1 MVTPVNPEVFARV
14 MREHWETNCNNV
26 TSHAFLDLWSV
37 MARAFNEAIESHG
50 TPSEN
55 LWRVLQPSTGTGK
68 TQGARIYSALTIIN
82 NMAVRSN
89 DKVGILIVTR
99 EIAEAEK
106 LADEINESVRWL
118 VSRGKLGGETSSSV
132 LEVRHPISPASLGQT
147 PGVALAKHSQSPKS
161 MTGNVMAEAD
171 VLIITHAAYVK
182 ALDNLK
188 HDDDERWSSF
198 IEWQNGTRRLT
209 IVDETISNLVEM
221 YGIDVEN
228 LKRTIAHIP
237 DDIQSEFPIQMKYL
251 TEMVAVLRKLREK
264 VTGSVDQV
272 DDGDNISRL
281 VWDSEAK
288 ESARHARINAT
299 GYDMRLLRAR
309 LARHR
314 YDTAVTGGVEDQVV
328 GMVIADRVDRALR
341 DVEAIYSRWAWYAK
355 RGDYDT
361 LNSSRLLLPDTFPA
375 PVVLDAT
382 ASTQV
387 LWDLLGD
394 KVVRP
399 VVPPHVRSYRNV
411 TLHVAWST
419 AGTGKTA
426 MVKHGKKRM
435 ARLMVDL
442 NSRFAGQDRNVLLV
456 TNKAVEHLAMD
467 HEVTFGSLS
476 VAHWGRIDGR
486 NDWRDCD
493 TVVIAGLQ
501 FKGSVWASN
510 LYMSVKGPKGAEC
523 LQKGNQLAQQ
533 METKEVIVS
542 VVQALN
548 RVRCRKVIDMEGNCP
563 KTDAFIVLPTGD
575 RGRAIL
581 DGIMQEMPEIVVDP
595 SWSFTFEGS
604 RVEIRRGSS
613 HDGIIRL
620 MDNRGPGEVSMGSIQ
635 KEFCLS
641 NDAMKDLRKALRNAE
656 HPLSKALAELG
667 VAYVVTGAG
676 RGARSY
682 LVKHAS

>member
-1 MVTPVNPEVFARV
+1 MVTTVNPEVFACA
-14 MREHWETNCNNV
+14 MRDHWTTNCNNIA
-26 TSHAFLDLWSV
+26 SPAFLDLWSA
-37 MARAFNEAIESHG
+37 MAKTFNQAIESHG
-50 TPSEN
+50 TQEAN

-68 TQGARIYSALTIIN
+68 TQGARIYSALTILN
-82 NMAVRSN
+82 NMVVPPEDRI
-89 DKVGILIVTR
+89 GILIVTR
-99 EIAEAEK
+99 EIIEAEK
-106 LADEINESVRWL
+106 LATEINESVGWFL
-118 VSRGKLGGETSSSV
+118 
-132 LEVRHPISPASLGQT
+132 SPAKDAPRATSPAIEVQGCT
-147 PGVALAKHSQSPKS
+147 SPGVSLAKHSQSPKGV
-161 MTGNVMAEAD
+161 TGDVMATAD

-188 HDDDERWSSF
+188 HNDDERWSSF
-198 IEWQNGTRRLT
+198 IQWAGGTRRLT
-209 IVDETISNLVEM
+209 IVDETISNIVEM

-237 DDIQSEFPIQMKYL
+237 DDIQSEFPMQMKYL
-251 TEMVAVLRKLREK
+251 NEMVAVLRKLRET
-264 VTGSVDQV
+264 VSGRRDLVDE
-272 DDGDNISRL
+272 DDNLSRI

-288 ESARHARINAT
+288 EVSSYARRNAT

-309 LARHR
+309 LAG
-314 YDTAVTGGVEDQVV
+314 YCWDTAVTGVEDQVV
-328 GMVIADRVDRALR
+328 GMAIAERVDRALR

-399 VVPPHVRSYRNV
+399 VVPPYVRSYHNV
-411 TLHVAWST
+411 ILHVAWSS

-435 ARLMVDL
+435 ARLIADL
-442 NSRFAGQDRNVLLV
+442 NERFGGQTRNVLLV
-456 TNKAVEHLAMD
+456 TNKAVEHLAID
-467 HEVTFGSLS
+467 HEVTFGELK
-476 VAHWGRIDGR
+476 VAHWGRIDGK
-486 NDWRDCD
+486 NDWQDCD

-510 LYMSVKGPKGAEC
+510 LYMSVRGPKGAEC
-523 LQKGNQLAQQ
+523 LHKGNQLAQQ

-548 RVRCRKVIDMEGNCP
+548 RVRCRKVVDTEGNCP
-563 KTDAFIVLPTGD
+563 PTEAFIVLPGGE

-581 DGIMQEMPEIVVDP
+581 DGITQEMPEIVVDP

-613 HDGIIRL
+613 HEGIVRL
-620 MDNRGPGEVSMGSIQ
+620 VENRGPGEVSMEAVQ
-635 KEFCLS
+635 REFCLGHE
-641 NDAMKDLRKALRNAE
+641 AMKDLRKAFRNPE
-656 HPLSKALAELG
+656 HPLTKALADLG
-667 VAYVVTGAG
+667 VAYVQTGYG
-676 RGARSY
+676 KGSRSY
-682 LVKHAS
+682 LVKH